1 MPLVSQNPRTIRF
14 VSHSLEFQRI
24 SIGGSLDLVDVV
36 IDVAAVVVVAVAD
49 DVIHNL
55 SLAWNLKISERG
67 KDFQL
72 FSTEIKNSAAT
83 IIKSKPRPELIFVLE
98 QKGSGLSLSCL
109 DPLLQWICPFTTD
122 VSS

>member
-1 MPLVSQNPRTIRF
+1 MPLVSPNPRTIRF

-24 SIGGSLDLVDVV
+24 SIGASLDLVDVV

-49 DVIHNL
+49 DVVRNL

-72 FSTEIKNSAAT
+72 FSTEI
-83 IIKSKPRPELIFVLE
+83 IFFPP
-98 QKGSGLSLSCL
+98 SLS
-109 DPLLQWICPFTTD
+109 
-122 VSS
+122 

>member
-24 SIGGSLDLVDVV
+24 SIGASLDLVDV
-36 IDVAAVVVVAVAD
+36 VVVVAVAD
-49 DVIHNL
+49 DVVHNL

>member
-24 SIGGSLDLVDVV
+24 SIGASLDLVDV
-36 IDVAAVVVVAVAD
+36 VVVVAVAD
-49 DVIHNL
+49 DVVHNL

-83 IIKSKPRPELIFVLE
+83 IIKSKPRPELM
-98 QKGSGLSLSCL
+98 
-109 DPLLQWICPFTTD
+109 
-122 VSS
+122 